1 MKQASARLQALVQTQ
16 SPRTESIQ
24 PPGKEPALAASLQ
37 QLFDMGVLA
46 SRLLIKSTHWLRSAK
61 IPQSNQGPYDSKH
74 MLYQLSY
81 SWLAKKNSHMPPN
94 HVPKAV
100 DILGVSCET
109 ANGSNLDVEVNK
121 GGCVGVCVK
130 LKQRDKSM
138 PKLEG
143 KNLQKASLS
152 LRLSKKHQWSSG
164 RIHH

>member
-1 MKQASARLQALVQTQ
+1 MEVAGFQAASVGLVAEYIVAIDVTQFDWRGKSGEVPMKQASARLQALVQTQ

-81 SWLAKKNSHMPPN
+81 SWLAKKNLTCRQTMYQSPSTFGGVMRN
-94 HVPKAV
+94 RERLE
-100 DILGVSCET
+100 LG
-109 ANGSNLDVEVNK
+109 
-121 GGCVGVCVK
+121 
-130 LKQRDKSM
+130 R
-138 PKLEG
+138 
-143 KNLQKASLS
+143 
-152 LRLSKKHQWSSG
+152 
-164 RIHH
+164 

>member
-1 MKQASARLQALVQTQ
+1 MGLVAEYIVAIDVTQFDWRGKSGEVPMKQASARLQALVQTQ

-81 SWLAKKNSHMPPN
+81 SWLAKKNLTCRQTMYQSPSTFGGVMRN
-94 HVPKAV
+94 RERLE
-100 DILGVSCET
+100 LG
-109 ANGSNLDVEVNK
+109 
-121 GGCVGVCVK
+121 
-130 LKQRDKSM
+130 R
-138 PKLEG
+138 
-143 KNLQKASLS
+143 
-152 LRLSKKHQWSSG
+152 
-164 RIHH
+164 